1 MFNALRVKPFKP
13 TSEEA
18 ARAIEEQKVA
28 LDELVEGGGMT
39 RETAER
45 RKKDLEES
53 LGNIKESVRDTINEE
68 PIADEKACA
77 TEEELEY
84 VRFVSKTFD
93 ELKELFIAKNSQ
105 YGSCEPL
112 ENLKLGAILGGAGA
126 FPKSYSE
133 ATPCEWLWWARM
145 WEEISGYERKHIV
158 HVAMHGA
165 TGDKVDESLKDIA
178 VYSVIKLY
186 IYKKLCE
193 ALDKEKEEME
203 AGR

>member
-1 MFNALRVKPFKP
+1 MNK
-13 TSEEA
+13 
-18 ARAIEEQKVA
+18 
-28 LDELVEGGGMT
+28 
-39 RETAER
+39 
-45 RKKDLEES
+45 
-53 LGNIKESVRDTINEE
+53 E
-68 PIADEKACA
+68 PIVDRDACTTSADA
-77 TEEELEY
+77 EY

-105 YGSCEPL
+105 YGSGEPL
-112 ENLKLGAILGGAGA
+112 ENLKLGAILRGAGA

>member
-1 MFNALRVKPFKP
+1 MFNALRVKPYKLTP
-13 TSEEA
+13 EEA
-18 ARAIEEQKVA
+18 ARAKEEQEVA
-28 LDELVEGGGMT
+28 LDELVESGRMS
-39 RETAER
+39 RKVAEGVKGR
-45 RKKDLEES
+45 QRNMNK
-53 LGNIKESVRDTINEE
+53 E
-68 PIADEKACA
+68 PIVDRDACTTSADA
-77 TEEELEY
+77 EY

-105 YGSCEPL
+105 YGSGEPL
-112 ENLKLGAILGGAGA
+112 ENLKLGAILKGAGA
-126 FPKSYSE
+126 FPKSHSE

-145 WEEISGYERKHIV
+145 WEEISGYERKHII